1 MHPQRVESLSHA
13 QRERLA
19 YIDFRLYFMGEVGR
33 PDLASRFGVA
43 PAGATRD
50 LALYRE
56 VAPQNIEFD
65 GSNKIY
71 RIVTNFAPLFE
82 HAPQRVL
89 SALSL
94 GFGDGVNGESQ
105 PLLPCESPA
114 ALSNPQMKILAPIC
128 RAIHA
133 KRPVAIRYHSVSS
146 GESERVIVPFALVDT
161 GLRWHIRAFDRKSG
175 EFRDFVITRIE
186 APLLLDEEPKVN
198 ERSDSD
204 IQWTRIVEV
213 QLVPHPDQPRPA
225 ITERDFNMV
234 NGSIELKLRAA
245 TAGYMLRRWSVD
257 CSPDHSL
264 RGPEYRLWLNDPLTI
279 YGAKNAL
286 LAPGYRSPDKQE
298 QGRSIIMTYNPTR
311 ALELLRIGSGRT
323 DAAFREG
330 QEDAIRHIVDGRG
343 RLLVVQKTGWGKSF
357 VYFIATKILRDS
369 GNGPALLISPL
380 LALMRNQIAAAER
393 MGVRAA
399 TINSDNID
407 DWTQVEAKLA
417 RGEIDILLIS
427 PERLANERFRT
438 QVLAG
443 IAAQISML
451 VIDEAHCISD
461 WGHDFRPHYRLLER
475 IVKTL
480 PPNLRLLA
488 TTATANNRVMED
500 LAAVLGPKLDVS
512 RGDLNRTSLSLQ
524 TIRLPSQAERLA
536 WLAEQLATL
545 QGHGIIYTLTVR
557 DANQVADWLKTR
569 GFNVEAYTGETGDRR
584 EALEQALLNNEVK
597 ALVATTALGMGYD
610 KPDLAFVIHYQM
622 PGSVVAYYQQ
632 VGRAGRALDSA
643 YGVLLSGQEESGIT
657 DWFIRSAFPTR
668 EEVAE
673 VLGAL
678 EEDENGLSVPELL
691 GRVNLSKGRVDK
703 TIALLSLESPAPIA
717 KQGTKWQLTAA
728 TLSEGFWARAE
739 RLTALRRDE
748 HQQMQ
753 DYVSLP
759 FGDHMGFLIGA
770 LDGDP
775 SVVTQPALP
784 ALPTGVNE
792 ALVRDAIAFLRRTSL
807 PIEPRK
813 KWPDGGMPQ
822 YSVKGFIAAGCQAQP
837 GKALCVWGDAG
848 WGGLV
853 RQGKYHDSKFAD
865 DLVGACVKMVREWDP
880 QPKPTWVTC
889 VPSLRHPDLVPNFAK
904 RLAAAL
910 GLPFHMV
917 MAKTDNRPEQ
927 KTMANSTQQ
936 ARNIDGSLELNGQP
950 VPHGPVILV
959 DDMVDSRWT
968 LTVAAWLLRKNGS
981 GDVWPMALSQTGHDE

>member
-1 MHPQRVESLSHA
+1 MA
-13 QRERLA
+13 
-19 YIDFRLYFMGEVGR
+19 
-33 PDLASRFGVA
+33 
-43 PAGATRD
+43 
-50 LALYRE
+50 
-56 VAPQNIEFD
+56 
-65 GSNKIY
+65 
-71 RIVTNFAPLFE
+71 
-82 HAPQRVL
+82 
-89 SALSL
+89 
-94 GFGDGVNGESQ
+94 
-105 PLLPCESPA
+105 
-114 ALSNPQMKILAPIC
+114 
-128 RAIHA
+128 
-133 KRPVAIRYHSVSS
+133 
-146 GESERVIVPFALVDT
+146 
-161 GLRWHIRAFDRKSG
+161 
-175 EFRDFVITRIE
+175 
-186 APLLLDEEPKVN
+186 
-198 ERSDSD
+198 
-204 IQWTRIVEV
+204 
-213 QLVPHPDQPRPA
+213 
-225 ITERDFNMV
+225 
-234 NGSIELKLRAA
+234 
-245 TAGYMLRRWSVD
+245 
-257 CSPDHSL
+257 
-264 RGPEYRLWLNDPLTI
+264 
-279 YGAKNAL
+279 
-286 LAPGYRSPDKQE
+286 
-298 QGRSIIMTYNPTR
+298 YNPER
-311 ALELLRIGSGRT
+311 ALELLQVGSGRT
-323 DAAFREG
+323 NASFRDG

-357 VYFIATKILRDS
+357 VYFIATKLLRDS
-369 GNGPALLISPL
+369 GHGPSLLISPL

-399 TINSDNID
+399 TINSDNFD

-488 TTATANNRVMED
+488 TTATANNRVMDD
-500 LAAVLGPKLDVS
+500 LINVLGPNLEVL

-536 WLAEQLATL
+536 WLAEQLTNL

-569 GFNVEAYTGETGDRR
+569 GFNIEAYTGETGDRR

-632 VGRAGRALDSA
+632 VGRAGRALESA
-643 YGVLLSGQEESGIT
+643 YGVLLSGSEESDIT
-657 DWFIRSAFPTR
+657 DWFITSAFPTR
-668 EEVAE
+668 QEVAK
-673 VLGAL
+673 VLDAL
-678 EEDENGLSVPELL
+678 EDEENGLSVPELL
-691 GRVNLSKGRVDK
+691 ARLNLSKGRVDK

-717 KQGTKWQLTAA
+717 KLGTKWQLTAA
-728 TLSEGFWARAE
+728 TLSEEFWARAE

-748 HQQMQ
+748 QQQMQ

-759 FGDHMGFLIGA
+759 FGDHMGFLIDA

-775 SVVTQPALP
+775 SVVKQPTLAP
-784 ALPTGVNE
+784 LPTSVDE
-792 ALVRDAIAFLRRTSL
+792 TLIRDAIAFLQRTSL

-822 YSVKGFIAAGCQAQP
+822 YHVKGLIAAGCQAQP

-848 WGGLV
+848 WGNLV
-853 RQGKYHDSKFAD
+853 RKGKYHDSRFAD
-865 DLVGACVKMVREWDP
+865 ALVDACVKMIREWNP

-889 VPSLRHPDLVPNFAK
+889 VPSLRHPDLVPNFTK
-904 RLAAAL
+904 RLAVAL
-910 GLPFHMV
+910 SLPFHMV
-917 MAKTDNRPEQ
+917 IEKTDNRPEQ

-936 ARNIDGSLELNGQP
+936 ARNIDGSLAINGQP
-950 VPHGPVILV
+950 VLQGPVILV

-968 LTVAAWLLRKNGS
+968 LTVAAWLLRTNGS
-981 GDVWPMALSQTGHDE
+981 GEVWPIALSQTGSDE

>member
-1 MHPQRVESLSHA
+1 M
-13 QRERLA
+13 A
-19 YIDFRLYFMGEVGR
+19 YD
-33 PDLASRFGVA
+33 
-43 PAGATRD
+43 
-50 LALYRE
+50 
-56 VAPQNIEFD
+56 
-65 GSNKIY
+65 
-71 RIVTNFAPLFE
+71 
-82 HAPQRVL
+82 
-89 SALSL
+89 
-94 GFGDGVNGESQ
+94 
-105 PLLPCESPA
+105 
-114 ALSNPQMKILAPIC
+114 
-128 RAIHA
+128 
-133 KRPVAIRYHSVSS
+133 
-146 GESERVIVPFALVDT
+146 
-161 GLRWHIRAFDRKSG
+161 
-175 EFRDFVITRIE
+175 
-186 APLLLDEEPKVN
+186 
-198 ERSDSD
+198 
-204 IQWTRIVEV
+204 
-213 QLVPHPDQPRPA
+213 PR
-225 ITERDFNMV
+225 
-234 NGSIELKLRAA
+234 
-245 TAGYMLRRWSVD
+245 
-257 CSPDHSL
+257 
-264 RGPEYRLWLNDPLTI
+264 
-279 YGAKNAL
+279 
-286 LAPGYRSPDKQE
+286 
-298 QGRSIIMTYNPTR
+298 R
-311 ALELLRIGSGRT
+311 ALELLQIGSGSA
-323 DAAFREG
+323 DANFRDG
-330 QEDAIRHIVDGRG
+330 QEDAIRHIVEGKG

-357 VYFIATKILRDS
+357 VYFIATKLLREEGS
-369 GNGPALLISPL
+369 GPALLISPL
-380 LALMRNQIAAAER
+380 LALMRNQIAAADR

-399 TINSDNID
+399 TINSDNMD
-407 DWTQVEAKLA
+407 EWTAVEGKLA
-417 RGEIDILLIS
+417 KGEVDILLIS

-443 IAAQISML
+443 IAAQISLL

-524 TIRLPSQAERLA
+524 TIRMPSQAERLA
-536 WLAEQLATL
+536 WLAEQLSTL

-557 DANQVADWLKTR
+557 DANQVAEWLKTQ

-584 EALEQALLNNEVK
+584 EQLEQALLNNQVK

-643 YGVLLSGQEESGIT
+643 YGVLLSGEEEFDIT

-668 EEVAE
+668 KEVAD

-678 EEDENGLSVPELL
+678 EEEPNGLSVPELL
-691 GRVNLSKGRVDK
+691 SRVNLSKGRVEK
-703 TIALLSLESPAPIA
+703 TIALLSLEAPAPIA
-717 KQGTKWQLTAA
+717 KQGSKWQLTAA
-728 TLSEGFWARAE
+728 MLSEAFWSRAE

-759 FGDHMGFLIGA
+759 FGEHMGFLIGA

-775 SVVTQPALP
+775 SAVTEPALP
-784 ALPTGVNE
+784 PLPISVDAE
-792 ALVRDAIAFLRRTSL
+792 LVKAAVAFLRRTSL

-822 YSVKGFIAAGCQAQP
+822 YSIKGFIAPEHQAES

-853 RQGKYHDSKFAD
+853 RQGKYHDGHFSD
-865 DLVGACVKMVREWDP
+865 DLVAACVKMIKEWDP
-880 QPKPTWVTC
+880 QPAPTWLTS
-889 VPSLRHPDLVPNFAK
+889 VPSLRHPDLVPNFAQ

-917 MAKTDNRPEQ
+917 ISKTDARPEQ

-936 ARNIDGSLELNGQP
+936 ARNIDGSLALNGQP
-950 VPHGPVILV
+950 IPPG
-959 DDMVDSRWT
+959 
-968 LTVAAWLLRKNGS
+968 
-981 GDVWPMALSQTGHDE
+981 